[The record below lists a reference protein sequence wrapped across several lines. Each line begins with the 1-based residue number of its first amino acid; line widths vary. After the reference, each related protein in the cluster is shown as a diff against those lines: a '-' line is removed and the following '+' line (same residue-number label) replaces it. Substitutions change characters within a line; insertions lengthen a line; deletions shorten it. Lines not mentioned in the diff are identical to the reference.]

1 MNEIQPIAKPFLFK
15 GNDTGCL
22 LLHGF
27 PGTPYEMREMG
38 EHLAEEG
45 YSVLGP
51 RLFGHGTHFKD
62 LNRSRWWDWVNSAMD
77 GYYQLS
83 DMCSHIF
90 IIGLSMGG
98 ALSILLGSRQ
108 SVEGVC
114 AMAVPYTIPIKYSDQ
129 LRPLIPV
136 LSKVWRYSKR
146 GPSDWRDKEAEMT
159 HSVYDR
165 RPVRGGAELYDL
177 LSVMREAL
185 PNLTV
190 PLQLIY
196 SSDDGSIPLGDA
208 QKILDS
214 VASSDKNLIIIE
226 GSGHNVTRDAKR
238 DEVFR
243 FTSSF
248 IARVMTEKA

>member
-1 MNEIQPIAKPFLFK
+1 VNEIQPIAKPFLFK

-98 ALSILLGSRQ
+98 ALSLLLGSRHR
-108 SVEGVC
+108 VEGVC
-114 AMAVPYTIPIKYSDQ
+114 PMAVPYTIPIKYSDQ

-177 LSVMREAL
+177 LSVMRAEL

>member
-1 MNEIQPIAKPFLFK
+1 
-15 GNDTGCL
+15 
-22 LLHGF
+22 
-27 PGTPYEMREMG
+27 
-38 EHLAEEG
+38 
-45 YSVLGP
+45 
-51 RLFGHGTHFKD
+51 
-62 LNRSRWWDWVNSAMD
+62 MD

-98 ALSILLGSRQ
+98 ALSLLLGSRHR
-108 SVEGVC
+108 VEGVC
-114 AMAVPYTIPIKYSDQ
+114 PMAVPYTIPIKYSDQ

-177 LSVMREAL
+177 LSVMREEL

-208 QKILDS
+208 HKILDS